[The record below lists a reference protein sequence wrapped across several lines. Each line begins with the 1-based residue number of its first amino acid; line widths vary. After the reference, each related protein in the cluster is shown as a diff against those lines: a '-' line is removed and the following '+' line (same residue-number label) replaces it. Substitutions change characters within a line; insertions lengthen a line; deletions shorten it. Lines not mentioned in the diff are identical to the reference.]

1 MQSNRL
7 LIMGILVAGVLTS
20 CTLVSAGQP
29 PAPPPPAE
37 AIMSLPT
44 ITPTSPPPP
53 IPEPTESFDQYGA
66 GPVSTGQAIFVR
78 DGQFWSL
85 SIDEGVETQLTALPE
100 NLVLR
105 DLTLSPD
112 GRYLAFTI
120 DTTSVAVYDL
130 VSGVIAIQDRAAPNL
145 VGLLAWAPQSDRVY
159 YEKIVLDPASIPTAS
174 QVWLV
179 GAAGGSTPEMVSEV
193 PMSSGVDLAP
203 LAAPWGNVLIL
214 VETKIEETGT
224 RLLLRNADGS
234 LVPLTDDLGDVAFLD
249 VSPGLDQYLMVNQSA
264 PSAIMMM
271 RINTAD
277 GSLEQAQL
285 VDSSDGAFL
294 SARFSPSGA
303 MIAAI
308 QQVSDGDLAGSAR
321 AVVFDIST
329 GTAGPITPLYSDGGY
344 RDLSLAWAGDQAVIA
359 QRLNLNTEESELWL
373 LPLDGSPGLPLG
385 GGEQVVVVNAP

>member
-7 LIMGILVAGVLTS
+7 LIIGILVVGILAS
-20 CTLVSAGQP
+20 CTLVSAGQSA
-29 PAPPPPAE
+29 APPPPAE
-37 AIMSLPT
+37 AVMSLPT
-44 ITPTSPPPP
+44 ITPTSPPTP

-78 DGQFWSL
+78 GGQFWSL
-85 SIDEGVETQLTALPE
+85 SIEEGIETQLTTLPE

-105 DLTLSPD
+105 DLALSPD

-130 VSGVIAIQDRAAPNL
+130 LGGVIAIQDRAAPNL
-145 VGLLAWAPQSDRVY
+145 VGLLAWTPQSNRVY

-174 QVWLV
+174 QVWEV

-203 LAAPWGNVLIL
+203 LAAPWENVLIL

-234 LVPLTDDLGDVAFLD
+234 LVPLTEDLGDVAFLA
-249 VSPGLDQYLMVNQSA
+249 VSPGLDQYLMINRSA
-264 PSAIMMM
+264 PSAIRMM
-271 RINTAD
+271 RINATD
-277 GSLEQAQL
+277 GSLDQTQL
-285 VDSSDGAFL
+285 VESAEGAFL
-294 SARFSPSGA
+294 AAQFSPSAA

-308 QQVSDGDLAGSAR
+308 QQVSDGELAGTAR
-321 AVVFDIST
+321 AIVFDIST

-344 RDLSLAWAGDQAVIA
+344 RDLSLAWAGDQAVIV
-359 QRLNLNTEESELWL
+359 QRLNVETEESELWL
-373 LPLDGSPGLPLG
+373 LPLDGSPGQPLG
-385 GGEQVVVVNAP
+385 SGEQVVVVNAP